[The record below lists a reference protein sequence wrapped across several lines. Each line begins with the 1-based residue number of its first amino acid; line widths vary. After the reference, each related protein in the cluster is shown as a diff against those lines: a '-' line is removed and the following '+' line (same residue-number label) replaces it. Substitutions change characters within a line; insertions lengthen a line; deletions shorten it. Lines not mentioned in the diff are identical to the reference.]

1 MPSHILQPG
10 CQEAVLGISVFL
22 VCASVPFQNLASCS
36 PMQHIPKND
45 YESCQNTAGVF
56 TLLFYVSRLL
66 EDYMQ
71 AVEGIKKNLLKKS
84 SPLGLTFVGELSHG
98 RFSPKM
104 VNGTLLSKGNSTH
117 K

>member
-1 MPSHILQPG
+1 M
-10 CQEAVLGISVFL
+10 
-22 VCASVPFQNLASCS
+22 PFQYLAFC
-36 PMQHIPKND
+36 
-45 YESCQNTAGVF
+45 A
-56 TLLFYVSRLL
+56 TLQQVPENGCKLKLGAFYVVVCVSRLL

-71 AVEGIKKNLLKKS
+71 AVEGIKKNLVKKS

-104 VNGTLLSKGNSTH
+104 VNGTPVSKGNLTC